1 MNRRHTTIRHAQPL
15 RLAVLALP
23 GVLGLAGCL
32 NESTSL
38 THAGTDPLPD
48 LGNEAAA
55 PEAGVATTTL
65 DRNGWPSVVLIQ
77 PRGQVEWS
85 FFGTA
90 QPDWAVAR
98 GPGELGEVPTPQF
111 APARGPVAQP
121 ASASS
126 TEPTPTPSQH

>member
-1 MNRRHTTIRHAQPL
+1 MNRRHPITRHAPSL

-23 GVLGLAGCL
+23 AVLALAGCL
-32 NESTSL
+32 NENTSL

-48 LGNEAAA
+48 LAHGAAA
-55 PEAGVATTTL
+55 PVAGVATTTL
-65 DRNGWPSVVLIQ
+65 DRSGWPSVVLMQ

-111 APARGPVAQP
+111 VPAKAPAAQP
-121 ASASS
+121 VPPPRS
-126 TEPTPTPSQH
+126 EPTSAPSQH